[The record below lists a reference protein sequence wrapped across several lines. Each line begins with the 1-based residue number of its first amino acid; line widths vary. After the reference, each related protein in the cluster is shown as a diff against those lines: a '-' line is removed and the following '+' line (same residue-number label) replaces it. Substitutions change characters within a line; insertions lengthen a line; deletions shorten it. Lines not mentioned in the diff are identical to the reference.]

1 MHIKNWSNDNIII
14 LRLSGSF
21 DKTGATLVRQA
32 IFQAAA
38 QHPAEIIVNLR
49 EVNCIDSYGLSA
61 LVMGLQHA
69 QENRVNLCLSDL
81 QAPVRLIFE
90 LTRFDNAFDI
100 FVSEEDARLA
110 VLVNINPHVFISTW
124 GSN

>member
-1 MHIKNWSNDNIII
+1 MNIKNRTNDNMIT
-14 LRLSGSF
+14 LELLGSL
-21 DKTGATLVRQA
+21 DKPGSTLVRQA
-32 IFQAAA
+32 IFQAVA

-81 QAPVRLIFE
+81 QVSVRLIFE
-90 LTRFDNAFDI
+90 LNSFDNAFDI